1 MAVAAAVETSP
12 IGEIN
17 TTPLIDVMLVLLIM
31 FIITIPIQTHS
42 VQIGLPTPTEI
53 IVDRER
59 NKVAIDQAGAI
70 FWNGREVSSAELAG
84 LLNRVAALREQ
95 PELQVEPHSDARY
108 ATVGEVIAAIKQA
121 GVTAMGLVGNERYAA
136 F

>member
-42 VQIGLPTPTEI
+42 VPIDLPTPTEI
-53 IVDRER
+53 IVDRDR

-70 FWNGREVSSAELAG
+70 FWNGREVSSAELAE
-84 LLNRVAALREQ
+84 LLSRVAALREQ
-95 PELQVEPHSDARY
+95 PELQVEPIPPRATRPSAR
-108 ATVGEVIAAIKQA
+108 
-121 GVTAMGLVGNERYAA
+121 
-136 F
+136 